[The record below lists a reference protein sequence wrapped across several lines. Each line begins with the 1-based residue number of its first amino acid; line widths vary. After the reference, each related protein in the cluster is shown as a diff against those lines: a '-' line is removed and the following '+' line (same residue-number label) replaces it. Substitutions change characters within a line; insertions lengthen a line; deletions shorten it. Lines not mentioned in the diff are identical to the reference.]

1 MFDIFLILCWYVWY
15 FLNSLLIFLKFFI
28 DIFSICYWYDM
39 PIKYVDL
46 LECFADLKLKN
57 KLNMFINLF
66 NAVLWEWKPALAT
79 SSHFNPNLLST
90 ASKSADREVVCGVVR
105 RCQGSSLCQSG
116 EGRDVAGRHGTIGS
130 EDDQLIGTPVDVVL
144 SFLCVCNK
152 TKARRH
158 ADYFLTSAAKRML
171 LTI

>member
-1 MFDIFLILCWYVWY
+1 
-15 FLNSLLIFLKFFI
+15 
-28 DIFSICYWYDM
+28 M

-57 KLNMFINLF
+57 KLSMFINLF

-116 EGRDVAGRHGTIGS
+116 EGRDVAARHGTIGS
-130 EDDQLIGTPVDVVL
+130 EDDQLQGTVQLGARTTNWSGRPRTLFYRFCV
-144 SFLCVCNK
+144 CVCNK

-158 ADYFLTSAAKRML
+158 ADYLLTSAAKRML